1 MDLNTLRMFVATAK
15 CGSFTAAAERLE
27 IPLATLSRRIRELER
42 VLQVQLLERSV
53 HGTRLTDAGTRLY
66 EHASRGLEMLVDGER
81 ALTSDHTQLKGYLR
95 LSLPPSLE
103 PGWEILS
110 AFQGR
115 YPHIQLQ
122 IYTSERHID
131 MIEDGIDVAMRIGP
145 LTHESMVSR
154 RLLTY
159 RHILVAPPALLAR
172 LGVPEKVSDLHKFP
186 CGVWGTD
193 VKAIWQL
200 GEDIFKP
207 NPILVTNDYAHLRC
221 RALAGDMVI
230 DLPPYMAKEAIK
242 NKQLVAL
249 LEKHLFPEME
259 INLIYSLHRHPTR
272 LIKAYLDFAQQ
283 HVIHLR

>member
-15 CGSFTAAAERLE
+15 YGSFTAAAERLE

-81 ALTSDHTQLKGYLR
+81 ALASDHTQLKGYLR

-103 PGWEILS
+103 PGWDILS
-110 AFQGR
+110 AFQRR

-122 IYTSERHID
+122 VYTSERHID
-131 MIEDGIDVAMRIGP
+131 MIEDGIDIAMRIGP
-145 LTHESMVSR
+145 LTHKSMVTR
-154 RLLTY
+154 QLLSY
-159 RHILVAPPALLAR
+159 KHVLVASPVLLAR
-172 LGVPEKVSDLHKFP
+172 LGAPNKVSDLHKFP
-186 CGVWGTD
+186 CGVWAKD
-193 VKAIWQL
+193 AKAIWQL

-207 NPILVTNDYAHLRC
+207 NAILVTNDYAHLRS
-221 RALAGDMVI
+221 RALAGDIVTG
-230 DLPPYMAKEAIK
+230 LPPYMTMEAMK

-249 LEKHLFPEME
+249 LEKHPFPEME
-259 INLIYSLHRHPTR
+259 INLIYPSHRHPTR
-272 LIKAYLDFAQQ
+272 MMQAYLDFAQQ
-283 HVIHLR
+283 YIAHRK